1 MLASTLDAAAPCLR
15 PSAAVQQRTPPAG
28 ALLLSPARLALPQAV
43 PLHGPRL
50 AGTPACSPTHQTP
63 RPHPL
68 HTSHHACQVNLTVSC
83 TLAKDV
89 LRGDDVSELR
99 LRLLSASPETY
110 PFKDDD

>member
-1 MLASTLDAAAPCLR
+1 
-15 PSAAVQQRTPPAG
+15 
-28 ALLLSPARLALPQAV
+28 
-43 PLHGPRL
+43 
-50 AGTPACSPTHQTP
+50 
-63 RPHPL
+63 
-68 HTSHHACQVNLTVSC
+68 VSC